1 MSHQPGPA
9 ELSLPPDC
17 HPKIRAL
24 LAYWQSK
31 LQGRALPARRDISPM
46 EVPELLPHLFL
57 VDVPAEGPMV
67 YRLSGTAVVALMGHD
82 VTGRTIGEGMV
93 PGHRAEAIQ
102 RYRRIADGA
111 RPFFH
116 RARLREHTNDFAQV
130 ERIVLPLSDND
141 ARVNML
147 LGMTIRQLASG

>member
-9 ELSLPPDC
+9 ELLLPPDC

-31 LQGRALPARRDISPM
+31 LQGRTMPARRDISPM
-46 EVPELLPHLFL
+46 DVPELLPHLFL

-82 VTGRTIGEGMV
+82 VTGRTIGQGMM
-93 PGHRAEAIQ
+93 PGHREEAIH
-102 RYRRIADGA
+102 RYRRIANEG

-116 RARLREHTNDFAQV
+116 RARMREATNDFAAV
-130 ERIVLPLSDND
+130 ERIVLPLSDD
-141 ARVNML
+141 GQRVNML
-147 LGMTIRQLASG
+147 LGMTIRQIAA